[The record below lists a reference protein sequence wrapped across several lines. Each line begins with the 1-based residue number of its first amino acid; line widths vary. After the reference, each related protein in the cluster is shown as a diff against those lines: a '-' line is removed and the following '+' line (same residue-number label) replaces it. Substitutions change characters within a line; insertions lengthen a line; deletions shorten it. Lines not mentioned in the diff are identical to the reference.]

1 MDVAKAM
8 AALGVKQYC
17 SITSAWI
24 ADMSGSGSHSG
35 GQEQSE
41 DADEERLNRSSEEDM
56 ELLGE
61 RGDLGDGGAFISAS
75 RPSKA
80 KARV

>member
-1 MDVAKAM
+1 M

-17 SITSAWI
+17 SMTSAWI
-24 ADMSGSGSHSG
+24 TDMLGSGSHSG
-35 GQEQSE
+35 DHEQSE
-41 DADEERLNRSSEEDM
+41 VADDDMLNRSSEDEM

-75 RPSKA
+75 KPSKA
-80 KARV
+80 RARVWKCEE